1 MQPQEYRFKLH
12 EHSGY
17 GWQPRLSSRAFMSIL
32 SNLTAIKIRGTYTHQ
47 GRGFLDDVK
56 LETAHRGA
64 AGEPADWVEHC
75 QCPHGYVGQF
85 CESCAPGF
93 HHDPPNGGPF
103 ALCVPCNCNGHA
115 DICEAETGNS
125 ILSSFILYTLYLTLT
140 FFNNLYLKYIIQY
153 FSYIFFRTM
162 HLST

>member
-1 MQPQEYRFKLH
+1 LIIQPQEYRFKLH
-12 EHSGY
+12 EHVNY

-115 DICEAETGNS
+115 DICEAETGNR
-125 ILSSFILYTLYLTLT
+125 ILL
-140 FFNNLYLKYIIQY
+140 YIIS
-153 FSYIFFRTM
+153 FKER
-162 HLST
+162 